1 MSFKYNIFLY
11 SSSVWWME
19 ILLLDR
25 VHQDGKKRNI
35 LFMIVYKVIGIK
47 GAAKTSLGTS
57 HQWSRRGILEAWV
70 WRGSSS

>member
-1 MSFKYNIFLY
+1 MSFKYNICLY
-11 SSSVWWME
+11 SSTVWWME

-25 VHQDGKKRNI
+25 VHQEGKKGKI

-57 HQWSRRGILEAWV
+57 HRWSRRGILEAWF